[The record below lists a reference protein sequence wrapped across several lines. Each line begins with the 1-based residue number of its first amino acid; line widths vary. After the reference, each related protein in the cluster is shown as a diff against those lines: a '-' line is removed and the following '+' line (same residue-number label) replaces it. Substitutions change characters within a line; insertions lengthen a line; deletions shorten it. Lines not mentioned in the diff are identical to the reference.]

1 MAYKIHVIPAKDAA
15 AYIAEHDGV
24 ALAVFVDDK
33 GNPIDLNGGSST
45 PSAGSVTPA
54 SLGGYEAGTGHG
66 KVVQVKANGSGFD
79 FVAPVTA
86 PTADT
91 LAGATDTGKRVLKAT
106 DAAAARKAIGAGT
119 SSFSGSYDDLTNK
132 PTIPAA
138 YTLPAATAAAL
149 GGVKQGAAV
158 PDLATDANT
167 VTANAK
173 INALLAQL
181 RAAGVIAA

>member
-1 MAYKIHVIPAKDAA
+1 MSQAVEFHHLTSGLANTARQAVI
-15 AYIAEHDGV
+15 ETQ
-24 ALAVFVDDK
+24 FVDDK
-33 GNPIDLNGGSST
+33 GKPIDLNGGSST

-54 SLGGYEAGTGHG
+54 SLGGYSAAAGRG
-66 KVVQVKANGSGFD
+66 KVVQVKADGSGFD

-91 LAGATDTGKRVLKAT
+91 LAGATDTGKSLLKAT
-106 DAAAARKAIGAGT
+106 DAAAARKAISAGT
-119 SSFSGSYDDLTNK
+119 SSYDDLTNK
-132 PTIPAA
+132 PAIPAA

-158 PDLATDANT
+158 PDLAADANT
-167 VTANAK
+167 TTANAK

>member
-1 MAYKIHVIPAKDAA
+1 MSQAVEFH
-15 AYIAEHDGV
+15 HLTSGV
-24 ALAVFVDDK
+24 ANTARQAVIETQFVDDK
-33 GNPIDLNGGSST
+33 GKPIDLNGGSST

-54 SLGGYEAGTGHG
+54 SLGGYSAAAGRG
-66 KVVQVKANGSGFD
+66 KVVQVKADGSGFD

-91 LAGATDTGKRVLKAT
+91 LAGATDTGKSLLKAT

-132 PTIPAA
+132 PAIPAV

-167 VTANAK
+167 ATANAK

>member
-1 MAYKIHVIPAKDAA
+1 MSQAVEFH
-15 AYIAEHDGV
+15 HLTSGV
-24 ALAVFVDDK
+24 ANTARQAVIETQFVDDK
-33 GNPIDLNGGSST
+33 GKPIDLNGGSST

-54 SLGGYEAGTGHG
+54 SLGGYSAAAGRG
-66 KVVQVKANGSGFD
+66 KVVQVKADGSGFD

-86 PTADT
+86 PTAD
-91 LAGATDTGKRVLKAT
+91 
-106 DAAAARKAIGAGT
+106 
-119 SSFSGSYDDLTNK
+119 
-132 PTIPAA
+132 
-138 YTLPAATAAAL
+138 TLPAATAAAL

-167 VTANAK
+167 TTANAK

>member
-1 MAYKIHVIPAKDAA
+1 MSQAVEFH
-15 AYIAEHDGV
+15 HLTSGV
-24 ALAVFVDDK
+24 ANTARQAVIETQFVDDK
-33 GNPIDLNGGSST
+33 GKPIDLNGGSST

-54 SLGGYEAGTGHG
+54 SLGGYSAGTGHG
-66 KVVQVKANGSGFD
+66 KVVQVKADGSGFD

-91 LAGATDTGKRVLKAT
+91 LTGATDTGKSLLKAT
-106 DAAAARKAIGAGT
+106 DAATARKAIGAGT
-119 SSFSGSYDDLTNK
+119 SSFSDLTNK

-167 VTANAK
+167 TTANAK

>member
-1 MAYKIHVIPAKDAA
+1 MSQAVEFH
-15 AYIAEHDGV
+15 HLTSGV
-24 ALAVFVDDK
+24 ANTARQAVIETQFVDDK
-33 GNPIDLNGGSST
+33 GKPIDLNGGSST

-54 SLGGYEAGTGHG
+54 SLGGYSSGTGHG
-66 KVVQVKANGSGFD
+66 KVVQVKADGSGFD

-91 LAGATDTGKRVLKAT
+91 LTGATDTGKRVLKAT

-132 PTIPAA
+132 PAIPAA

-158 PDLATDANT
+158 PDLAAEANT
-167 VTANAK
+167 TTANAK

>member
-1 MAYKIHVIPAKDAA
+1 MSQAVEFH
-15 AYIAEHDGV
+15 HLTSGV
-24 ALAVFVDDK
+24 ANTPRQAVIETQFVDDK
-33 GNPIDLNGGSST
+33 GKPIDLNGGSST

-54 SLGGYEAGTGHG
+54 SLGGYSAAAGRG
-66 KVVQVKANGSGFD
+66 KVVQVKADGSGFD

-119 SSFSGSYDDLTNK
+119 SSFSGSYGDLTNK

-167 VTANAK
+167 TTANAK

-181 RAAGVIAA
+181 RAAGVIAD

>member
-1 MAYKIHVIPAKDAA
+1 M
-15 AYIAEHDGV
+15 
-24 ALAVFVDDK
+24 
-33 GNPIDLNGGSST
+33 
-45 PSAGSVTPA
+45 
-54 SLGGYEAGTGHG
+54 
-66 KVVQVKANGSGFD
+66 
-79 FVAPVTA
+79 
-86 PTADT
+86 
-91 LAGATDTGKRVLKAT
+91 LKAT

-167 VTANAK
+167 TTANAK